1 MKNKVKGVTTV
12 EFALVGG
19 LFFLVLFGILEF
31 GRLLFVW
38 NTLTEATRRG
48 ARIAAVCPVN
58 HSAIARIAVLD
69 GPTSGGSSP
78 ILPGLSTANVDLRY
92 LDVDGIP
99 IGDPVGNFTTIRYV
113 RVRIIGYSHNMI
125 IPMFTPLLNAPPFQ
139 TTLPRESL
147 GVPRVGAGPQCFGT
161 AA

>member
-58 HSAIARIAVLD
+58 HSAIANIAVLD
-69 GPTSGGSSP
+69 RPTGGGSSP
-78 ILPGLSTANVDLRY
+78 ILPGLSTANVELRY

-99 IGDPVGNFTTIRYV
+99 IVTPVANFTAIRYV
-113 RVRIIGYSHNMI
+113 RVRIVGYSHNMI

>member
-31 GRLLFVW
+31 GRLLYVW

-58 HSAIARIAVLD
+58 HSAIAKIAVLD
-69 GPTSGGSSP
+69 GPTGGGSSP
-78 ILPGLSTANVDLRY
+78 ILPGLSTANVELRY

-99 IGDPVGNFTTIRYV
+99 IVTPDANFTAIRYV

-125 IPMFTPLLNAPPFQ
+125 IAMFTPVLNAPAFQ